1 MTHTEFLSSLVRS
14 VRESGAA
21 NTLAQVR
28 ADRPAFHRGAYH
40 DTRAVFFVWAVD
52 RLVDGGL
59 SDIGVLWHP
68 LTSPDSVFAWW
79 TSSTLDS
86 ALASSSYVAVEL
98 ALDTEPQPRD
108 LALLVAA

>member
-14 VRESGAA
+14 VRETGAA

-52 RLVDGGL
+52 RLVEGGL

-79 TSSTLDS
+79 TAATLDS
-86 ALASSSYVAVEL
+86 AAARDGFVAAEL
-98 ALDTEPQPRD
+98 ALVTEPQPRD
-108 LALLVAA
+108 LAELVAA